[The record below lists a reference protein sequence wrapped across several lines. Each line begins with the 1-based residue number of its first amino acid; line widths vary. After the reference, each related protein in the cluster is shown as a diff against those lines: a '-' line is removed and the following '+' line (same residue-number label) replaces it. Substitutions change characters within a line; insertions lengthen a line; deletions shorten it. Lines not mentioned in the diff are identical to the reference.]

1 MDHPLSHSTS
11 QPLDREWTFGR
22 KVGSGFAVT
31 VGLTIV
37 IGLLSVN
44 ALRGV
49 VSSKDHVINVNAQ
62 ILIESEQLNAAI
74 ERKASALRGFLFARD
89 ESFADDVRAARAEV
103 AAAIARLRAAVVTDE
118 GHRDLDQIE
127 RVEAEHKQ
135 VVEHI
140 FAMRRAGDDTG
151 ATLRAYQAQLAPKR
165 DDLDG
170 LVKAFVTFERRVLQ
184 TASQTASDSATR
196 SIRALVLM
204 TLVALTLSIG
214 IAFFITRA
222 LTRQVGASV
231 GRMQSS
237 SAELQATATQQ
248 ATGAKEQATAM
259 SEITTTI
266 TELLATSR
274 QISESAQ
281 RVTQVA
287 QQATMSTRS
296 GDTTVDRGN
305 DAIVGTRK
313 QIDLV
318 VGHMLD
324 LGKKSQQIGGVLDIV
339 SELAEQTNILSINA
353 SIEAVGAGEAG
364 KRFAVVA
371 EEIRKLADRVA
382 GSTKEIRELIDDVR
396 GAVNTTVMTT
406 ETGSKAVDSVGKQF
420 ADVAASFKQIAAL
433 VSTTQDAAREI
444 ELSTKQQATAVEQVN
459 IAISN
464 VSQSTRETESSSA
477 QTLQTASQLA
487 TLSRDL
493 LRLVRAEA

>member
-1 MDHPLSHSTS
+1 MDQTLTHSTE
-11 QPLDREWTFGR
+11 RGWTFGR
-22 KVGSGFAVT
+22 KVGSGFAAT
-31 VGLTIV
+31 VALTIIIDV
-37 IGLLSVN
+37 VSIY
-44 ALRGV
+44 ALRV
-49 VSSKDHVINVNAQ
+49 VLRTKDRVINVNAQ
-62 ILIESEQLNAAI
+62 ILIESEQLNNGI
-74 ERKASALRGFLFARD
+74 ERKGSALRGFLLAHD
-89 ESFADDVRAARAEV
+89 EHFADELRVARTEIAASV
-103 AAAIARLRAAVVTDE
+103 ARLRAMVRTDE

-127 RVEAEHKQ
+127 RAETEHQQ
-135 VVEHI
+135 VVERI
-140 FAMRRAGDDTG
+140 LAMRRAGDSLDT
-151 ATLRAYQAQLAPKR
+151 ALKVYQIDLGPKR
-165 DDLDG
+165 DDLEG
-170 LVKAFVTFERRVLQ
+170 LVRGFVIFERRVLAE
-184 TASQTASDSATR
+184 ASQASTDSA
-196 SIRALVLM
+196 SQNIRALVMMAVIAL
-204 TLVALTLSIG
+204 LVSIG

-222 LTRQVGASV
+222 LTNQVGTSV
-231 GRMQSS
+231 VRMQSS
-237 SAELQATATQQ
+237 SAELQAAATQQ
-248 ATGAKEQATAM
+248 ATGAKQQATAM
-259 SEITTTI
+259 SEVTTTI

-281 RVTQVA
+281 RVSQVA
-287 QQATMSTRS
+287 EQATSSARS
-296 GDTTVDRGN
+296 GDSTVERGT
-305 DAIVGTRK
+305 DAILGTRK

-353 SIEAVGAGEAG
+353 SIEAAGAGEAG

-382 GSTKEIRELIDDVR
+382 ASTKEIRTLIDDVR

-406 ETGSKAVDSVGKQF
+406 ETSSKAVDLTARQLTDI
-420 ADVAASFKQIAAL
+420 ATSFKQIAGLIA
-433 VSTTQDAAREI
+433 TTLDAAREI

-464 VSQSTRETESSSA
+464 VSQSTRETESTSV